1 MKPGTVGE
9 VFLGQPA
16 SLPKRAQHLSK
27 VSQLSVGGAVTRH
40 AATFEACTL
49 SVYSI

>member
-1 MKPGTVGE
+1 VQPGTIGE
-9 VFLGQPA
+9 VFLGQPG
-16 SLPKRAQHLSK
+16 SLTKRAQHVSK

-40 AATFEACTL
+40 VATFEACTL